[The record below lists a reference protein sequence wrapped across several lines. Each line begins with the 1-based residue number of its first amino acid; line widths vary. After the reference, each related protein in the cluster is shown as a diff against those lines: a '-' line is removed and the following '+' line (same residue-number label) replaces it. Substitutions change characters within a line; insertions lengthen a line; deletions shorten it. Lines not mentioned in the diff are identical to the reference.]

1 MKEYISKDSA
11 IVKALKYIK
20 DDADAFDCKEEI
32 LQLTAAD
39 VRENVKAKK
48 VIKSTENIYGYSNWI
63 ECSRCKTDVDVDDK
77 YCRECGARF
86 EP

>member
-39 VRENVKAKK
+39 VRENVKG
-48 VIKSTENIYGYSNWI
+48 EWI
-63 ECSRCKTDVDVDDK
+63 EIKHTFLDQCSNCGYITKDVTTN
-77 YCRECGARF
+77 YCPDCGADMRGANDD
-86 EP
+86 